1 MNLIVRIVVTGI
13 ALWVATVLVPG
24 VEVGGEGT
32 DQAITLG
39 LVAVV
44 FGVVNAIIAPILKTL
59 ALPLYVLTFGLFA
72 LIVNAVLFQL
82 VGWIASQLAL
92 DFIVEDFLS
101 ALLGAVVVGLVSWAV
116 GLLARD

>member
-1 MNLIVRIVVTGI
+1 MNLIVRIIVTGI
-13 ALWVATVLVPG
+13 ALWAATALVPG
-24 VEVGGEGT
+24 VDVGGEGT
-32 DQAITLG
+32 DQALTLG

-44 FGVVNAIIAPILKTL
+44 FGVVNAVIGPILRTL

-72 LIVNAVLFQL
+72 LVVNAVLFQL

-92 DFIVEDFLS
+92 DFVVEDFLA

-116 GLLARD
+116 GLIARD